1 MRWRKVAA
9 EHDRNA
15 GHALAADQPY
25 LNGCFPVDS
34 HCDRYKPP
42 LNEVYLLHWCA
53 PMVQDLPGLEFDR
66 FEKRLNALDLVRWES
81 LEQAIMD
88 ILGTEDRGTALHFA
102 KLLEKCVG
110 AQMDWMELV

>member
-15 GHALAADQPY
+15 CHALAADQPY
-25 LNGCFPVDS
+25 LNGCFPVNS
-34 HCDRYKPP
+34 RCDRYKPP
-42 LNEVYLLHWCA
+42 LNEVHLLHWCA

-88 ILGTEDRGTALHFA
+88 RYRWRMGETEGRERRWSGNLWRLRH
-102 KLLEKCVG
+102 V
-110 AQMDWMELV
+110 